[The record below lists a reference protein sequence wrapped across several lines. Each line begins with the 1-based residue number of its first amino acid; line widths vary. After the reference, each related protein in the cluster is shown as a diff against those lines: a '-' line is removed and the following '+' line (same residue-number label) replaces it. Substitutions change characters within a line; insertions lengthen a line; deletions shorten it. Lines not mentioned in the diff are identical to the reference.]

1 MRVVGHD
8 HEAVN
13 GHRVEMLGLAE
24 NPEENVRWLGQ
35 WPELPP
41 TLDGPGGDFD
51 EDVSWNNSK

>member
-1 MRVVGHD
+1 MRVLAAITPPVRGLL
-8 HEAVN
+8 
-13 GHRVEMLGLAE
+13 LGLAE